1 MARIAVNT
9 RLLLADKLEGIGRFS
24 FETLRRITV
33 SHPEHSFFFL
43 FDRPF
48 SADFIFSDNITPL
61 IIGPK
66 ARHPLLF
73 VWWFEYALPPVLRS
87 LKPDLFLSPD
97 GFLSLKAKV
106 RSLPVIHDI
115 NFHHH
120 PRDLSYTVSRYYN
133 YYFPRFAAKADRIA
147 TVSEFSKKDISATY
161 HYPSDLID
169 VVYNGVS
176 DGFKQASESEVFQTR
191 KKYSNGKP
199 FFLYLGSLQ
208 PRKNLVMLMKAYG
221 IFRSRVESEVKLI
234 LAGSAYMWTSEMEKV
249 LNAHPQK
256 DDIVLTG
263 RVEEK
268 ELHALLAA
276 ALALTYIPKYEGFG
290 IPLIEAMAS
299 GTPIIASS
307 VSSIPEVCDD
317 AAILCNPNSAEEV
330 AEAMMKISG
339 DNMLRQHLVDKG
351 LSRQQKF
358 SWDNTAS
365 GLWRCIEK
373 TMIPC

>member
-1 MARIAVNT
+1 
-9 RLLLADKLEGIGRFS
+9 
-24 FETLRRITV
+24 
-33 SHPEHSFFFL
+33 
-43 FDRPF
+43 
-48 SADFIFSDNITPL
+48 
-61 IIGPK
+61 
-66 ARHPLLF
+66 
-73 VWWFEYALPPVLRS
+73 
-87 LKPDLFLSPD
+87 
-97 GFLSLKAKV
+97 
-106 RSLPVIHDI
+106 
-115 NFHHH
+115 
-120 PRDLSYTVSRYYN
+120 
-133 YYFPRFAAKADRIA
+133 
-147 TVSEFSKKDISATY
+147 
-161 HYPSDLID
+161 
-169 VVYNGVS
+169 
-176 DGFKQASESEVFQTR
+176 
-191 KKYSNGKP
+191 
-199 FFLYLGSLQ
+199 LQ

-221 IFRSRVESEVKLI
+221 IFRSRVESDVKLI

-256 DDIVLTG
+256 DEIVLTG
-263 RVEEK
+263 RIEEK